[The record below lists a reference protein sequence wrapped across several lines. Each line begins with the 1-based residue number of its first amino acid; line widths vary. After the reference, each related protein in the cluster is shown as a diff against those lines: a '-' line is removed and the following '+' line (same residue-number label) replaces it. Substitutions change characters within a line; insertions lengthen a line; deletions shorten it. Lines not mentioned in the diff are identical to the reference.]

1 MNKEYKEQYIVVAPY
16 WNVNVWIAI
25 NPPPNHLIVVA
36 PYWNVNEDGI
46 VGNEERVE
54 IVVAP
59 YWNVN
64 VNKLATAPIA
74 LPHSS
79 SSILE
84 CKCWY
89 KW

>member
-16 WNVNVWIAI
+16 WNVN
-25 NPPPNHLIVVA
+25 L
-36 PYWNVNEDGI
+36 
-46 VGNEERVE
+46 VE
-54 IVVAP
+54 SYLTLQMQLIVVAP

-84 CKCWY
+84 CKC
-89 KW
+89 

>member
-16 WNVNVWIAI
+16 WNVNLVESYLTLQMQ
-25 NPPPNHLIVVA
+25 LIVVA

-84 CKCWY
+84 CKC
-89 KW
+89 